1 VGDLS
6 FRIRGSYF
14 ESCNCEAICPCRMV
28 GGVLGGRSTYGLCLG
43 VLCWQIDDGYVGE
56 VDVSGLGVVL
66 VIRYHDDEP
75 GSPWSVILHVDE
87 RGGEAQR
94 AALERLFLH
103 ELREL
108 PWIRKQR
115 HVIDVRASPIEID
128 GTHVRIGEQVT
139 VRATQRVETDQPV
152 ACGIP
157 GYDRVGYELYAD
169 ELRVEDEPFSYR
181 LEGNC
186 AFATDFDY
194 RSA

>member
-1 VGDLS
+1 MGLS
-6 FRIRGSYF
+6 YRVRGPYF
-14 ESCNCEAICPCRMV
+14 ESCNCEAICPCRMI
-28 GGVLGGRSTYGLCLG
+28 GGVLGGRSTYGLCFG
-43 VLCWQIDDGYVGE
+43 VLCWQIDDGFVGD

-66 VIRYHDDEP
+66 VIRYHDDEQ

-87 RGGEAQR
+87 RGDEAQLG
-94 AALERLFLH
+94 ALEQLFLH

-108 PWIRKQR
+108 PWIRKQG

-128 GTHVRIGEQVT
+128 GTHVRVGEQVT

-169 ELRVEDEPFSYR
+169 ELHVEDEPFSYR

-186 AFATDFDY
+186 AFAADFDY

>member
-1 VGDLS
+1 VGLS
-6 FRIRGSYF
+6 YRVRGPYF

-28 GGVLGGRSTYGLCLG
+28 GGVIGGRSTYGLCFG
-43 VLCWQIDDGYVGE
+43 VLCWQIDDGFVGD

-75 GSPWSVILHVDE
+75 GSPWSVILHLDE
-87 RGGEAQR
+87 RGDGNQLS
-94 AALERLFLH
+94 ALEQLFLH

-115 HVIDVRASPIEID
+115 QVIDVRASTVEID
-128 GTHVRIGEQVT
+128 GTHVRVGDRVT

-157 GYDRVGYELYAD
+157 GYDRVGHELYAD
-169 ELRVEDEPFSYR
+169 ELHVEDGPFSYR

-194 RSA
+194 RSG

>member
-1 VGDLS
+1 VGLS
-6 FRIRGSYF
+6 YRVRGPYF
-14 ESCNCEAICPCRMV
+14 ESCNCEAICPCRMI
-28 GGVLGGRSTYGLCLG
+28 GGVLGGRSTYGLCFG
-43 VLCWQIDDGYVGE
+43 VLCWQIDDGFVGD

-66 VIRYHDDEP
+66 VIRYHDDEQ

-87 RGGEAQR
+87 RGDEAQLG
-94 AALERLFLH
+94 ALEQLFLH

-128 GTHVRIGEQVT
+128 GTYVRVGEQVT

-157 GYDRVGYELYAD
+157 GYERVGHELYAD
-169 ELRVEDEPFSYR
+169 ELHVEDEPFSYR

-194 RSA
+194 QSA

>member
-1 VGDLS
+1 MGLS
-6 FRIRGSYF
+6 YRVRGPYF
-14 ESCNCEAICPCRMV
+14 ESCNCEAICPCRMI
-28 GGVLGGRSTYGLCLG
+28 GGVLGGRSTYGLCFG
-43 VLCWQIDDGYVGE
+43 VLCWQIDDGFVGD

-66 VIRYHDDEP
+66 VIRYHDDEQ

-87 RGGEAQR
+87 RGDEAQLG
-94 AALERLFLH
+94 ALEQLFLH

-128 GTHVRIGEQVT
+128 GTHVRVGEQVT

-169 ELRVEDEPFSYR
+169 ELHVEDEPFSYR

>member
-1 VGDLS
+1 MGLS
-6 FRIRGSYF
+6 YRVRGPYF
-14 ESCNCEAICPCRMV
+14 ESCNCEAICPCRMI
-28 GGVLGGRSTYGLCLG
+28 GGVLGGRSTYGLCFG
-43 VLCWQIDDGYVGE
+43 VLCWQIDDGFVGD

-66 VIRYHDDEP
+66 VIRYHDDEQ

-87 RGGEAQR
+87 RGDEAQL
-94 AALERLFLH
+94 AALEQLFLH

-128 GTHVRIGEQVT
+128 GTHVRVGEQVT

-169 ELRVEDEPFSYR
+169 ELHVEDEPFSYR

>member
-1 VGDLS
+1 
-6 FRIRGSYF
+6 
-14 ESCNCEAICPCRMV
+14 MV
-28 GGVLGGRSTYGLCLG
+28 GGVPGGRSTYGICFG

-56 VDVSGLGVVL
+56 VDVSSLGVVL
-66 VIRYHDDEP
+66 VIRYDDDEP
-75 GSPWSVILHVDE
+75 GSPWSVVLHVDE
-87 RGGEAQR
+87 RGDEPQR
-94 AALERLFLH
+94 AALEQLFLH

-115 HVIDVRASPIEID
+115 HVIDVRTSPIEID
-128 GTHVRIGEQVT
+128 GTSLRIGDRVA
-139 VRATQRVETDQPV
+139 VRATHPVETDQPV
-152 ACGIP
+152 ACVIP
-157 GYDRVGYELYAD
+157 GYDRGGHELYAD

>member
-1 VGDLS
+1 MGLS
-6 FRIRGSYF
+6 YRVRGPYF

-28 GGVLGGRSTYGLCLG
+28 GGVLGGRSTYGLCFG
-43 VLCWQIDDGYVGE
+43 VLCWQIDDGFVGD

-66 VIRYHDDEP
+66 VIRYHDDEQ

-87 RGGEAQR
+87 RGDEAQLG
-94 AALERLFLH
+94 ALEQLFLH

-128 GTHVRIGEQVT
+128 GTHVRVGEHVT

-169 ELRVEDEPFSYR
+169 ELHVEDEPFSYR